1 MAFVITVI
9 IILVFIGYVTK
20 KRRCG
25 LYRTP
30 YRPQMGGARAVS
42 REVKVHVWRRDG
54 GRCRHCGIT
63 DSEAVARS
71 GAHLHYDHIVPY
83 SRGGMS
89 NVDNIQLLCESCNLR
104 KGNRYVG

>member
-1 MAFVITVI
+1 MAIFITVAV
-9 IILVFIGYVTK
+9 IILFIMMVTR
-20 KRRCG
+20 KRRRG
-25 LYRTP
+25 LYGPR
-30 YRPQMGGARAVS
+30 YRPQMNGSRAVS
-42 REVKVHVWRRDG
+42 REVKALVWRRDG

-89 NVDNIQLLCESCNLR
+89 NTDNIQLLCESCNLS
-104 KGNRYVG
+104 KGNRYIG